1 MQTEPFTPRNLP
13 LNEIH
18 QAAGASFMHLFG
30 WRIVRSFSSV
40 ESEYWAIRKS
50 AGLIDLSWSGIF
62 ELKGDDRTRFLHGM
76 VTNDIK
82 SLTPGSGC
90 YAAFLSP
97 QGRMTSD
104 MRIFCSADSLIL
116 TTEPL
121 GREKLGPGLR
131 KYIIGDRPL
140 LLDQSEGL
148 ALLSLQGA
156 TATPC
161 LSEIVSQPL
170 SLQRPYDH
178 LEATLGS
185 ARVRICNVRRTGV
198 GGLDIIVDR
207 QGLAEVWDLIL
218 QRGKKHGVQPAGF
231 EGFDIHRIEAGI
243 PWYGLDMDENTLP
256 IEAGLEKDAINF
268 NKGCYIGQESVA
280 RITYRGHVNRKLVG
294 LTLSNSRPASKGEK
308 IYKDDQDGG
317 WVTSSEYSPALKTA
331 IALGYL
337 RREFLTP
344 GNDVLIGTD
353 GVGSRV
359 TALPFFEPGPAVP

>member
-1 MQTEPFTPRNLP
+1 MMKKLP
-13 LNEIH
+13 LHDVH
-18 QAAGASFMHLFG
+18 QAAGAKFTQLSG
-30 WRIVRSFSSV
+30 WEVPAEFSSID
-40 ESEYWAIRKS
+40 SEYRALQRS
-50 AGLIDLSWSGIF
+50 AGLIDLSCSGTL

-76 VTNDIK
+76 VTNDVK
-82 SLTPGSGC
+82 SLPPGGGC
-90 YAAFLSP
+90 HAAFLSP
-97 QGRMTSD
+97 QGRMTAD
-104 MRIFCSADSLIL
+104 LRILCCGESFLLS
-116 TTEPL
+116 TEAAC
-121 GREKLGPGLR
+121 REKLGPALR

-140 LLDQSEGL
+140 LLDRSEESG
-148 ALLSLQGA
+148 LLSLQGPKA
-156 TATPC
+156 TELLASM
-161 LSEIVSQPL
+161 LSQVPALEPL
-170 SLQRPYDH
+170 YSH
-178 LEATLGS
+178 FEAALAGVQ
-185 ARVRICNVRRTGV
+185 VRICRVHRTTTEGYD
-198 GGLDIIVDR
+198 LIADR
-207 QGLAEVWDLIL
+207 QDLAGIWNAIL
-218 QRGKKHGVQPAGF
+218 EKGKPAGVQPVGF
-231 EGFDIHRIEAGI
+231 ESFNVHRIEAGI

-256 IEAGLEKDAINF
+256 IEAGLEKTAISF
-268 NKGCYIGQESVA
+268 AKGCYIGQESVA